1 MQTVIRGA
9 SQLKVTRSRRTPGS
23 SAGTGDRWTS
33 RLPVQAVQPPYHL
46 SRRSIEAGLLPYA
59 AAHHIGVLA
68 SGPLARGPLGG
79 TITEATTFG
88 PGDWRSHSPA
98 FTGPGFGRNLDVV
111 AALSRFAADRGAT
124 IAQLAVA
131 WVLAHPAVQV
141 AIVGAHPHH
150 LQESAGALDLAPSRD
165 DLAEIDGTM
174 AAAVPLGGPSP
185 EGMT

>member
-9 SQLKVTRSRRTPGS
+9 SQLKVTRSRMAPGS

-33 RLPVQAVQPPYHL
+33 RLPVQAVQPPCHL
-46 SRRSIEAGLLPYA
+46 SRRGIGAGLLPYA

-68 SGPLARGPLGG
+68 YGPLARGLPGG

-98 FTGPGFGRNLDVV
+98 FTGPGFGRNLEVV

-124 IAQLAVA
+124 IAQLA
-131 WVLAHPAVQV
+131 WPGCWPARPCRSSSS
-141 AIVGAHPHH
+141 ARTPHH
-150 LQESAGALDLAPSRD
+150 LQESVGALDLALSRD
-165 DLAEIDGTM
+165 DLAEIDSIM

>member
-9 SQLKVTRSRRTPGS
+9 SQLKVTRSRMAPGS
-23 SAGTGDRWTS
+23 SAGTGGRWTS
-33 RLPVQAVQPPYHL
+33 RLPADAVQPPCHL
-46 SRRSIEAGLLPYA
+46 FRRGIEAGLLPYA

-68 SGPLARGPLGG
+68 CGPLARGLPGG
-79 TITEATTFG
+79 TITEATSFG
-88 PGDWRSHSPA
+88 PGDRRSHSPA
-98 FTGPGFGRNLDVV
+98 FTGPGFGCTLQVV

-124 IAQLAVA
+124 IAQLAA
-131 WVLAHPAVQV
+131 PGCWPTRPCRSPSSART
-141 AIVGAHPHH
+141 PHH

-165 DLAEIDGTM
+165 DLAEIGSIM

>member
-9 SQLKVTRSRRTPGS
+9 SQLKVTRSRMAPGS
-23 SAGTGDRWTS
+23 SAETGDRWTS
-33 RLPVQAVQPPYHL
+33 RLPAEAVQPPYHL
-46 SRRSIEAGLLPYA
+46 FGLGIEAGLLPYA

-68 SGPLARGPLGG
+68 YGPLARGLPGG
-79 TITEATTFG
+79 SITEATTFG

-98 FTGPGFGRNLDVV
+98 FTGPAFGRNLEVV

-131 WVLAHPAVQV
+131 WGPTRPCRSPSSART
-141 AIVGAHPHH
+141 PHH
-150 LQESAGALDLAPSRD
+150 LQESVGALDLALSRD
-165 DLAEIDGTM
+165 DLAEIDSIM

>member
-1 MQTVIRGA
+1 MQTVIQGA
-9 SQLKVTRSRRTPGS
+9 CQLKVTRSRMAPGS

-33 RLPVQAVQPPYHL
+33 RLPVEAVPPPYHL
-46 SRRSIEAGLLPYA
+46 FRRGIEAGLLPYA

-68 SGPLARGPLGG
+68 YGPLARGLLGG
-79 TITEATTFG
+79 TITEATRFG

-98 FTGPGFGRNLDVV
+98 FTGPGFGRDLQVV

-131 WVLAHPAVQV
+131 GVLATRPCRSPSPART
-141 AIVGAHPHH
+141 PHH
-150 LQESAGALDLAPSRD
+150 LQESVGVLDLALSRD
-165 DLAEIDGTM
+165 DLAEIDSIM
-174 AAAVPLGGPSP
+174 AAAVPLGGPSA

>member
-1 MQTVIRGA
+1 MENRMQTVIRGA

-33 RLPVQAVQPPYHL
+33 RLP
-46 SRRSIEAGLLPYA
+46 
-59 AAHHIGVLA
+59 
-68 SGPLARGPLGG
+68 GG
-79 TITEATTFG
+79 TIAEATTFG

>member
-1 MQTVIRGA
+1 
-9 SQLKVTRSRRTPGS
+9 
-23 SAGTGDRWTS
+23 
-33 RLPVQAVQPPYHL
+33 VQAVQPPCHL
-46 SRRSIEAGLLPYA
+46 SRRGIGAGLLPYA

-68 SGPLARGPLGG
+68 CGPLARGLPGG

-98 FTGPGFGRNLDVV
+98 FTGPGFGRNLQVV

-124 IAQLAVA
+124 IAQLG
-131 WVLAHPAVQV
+131 WPGCWPTRPSRSPSPART
-141 AIVGAHPHH
+141 PHH
-150 LQESAGALDLAPSRD
+150 LQESAGALDLALSRD
-165 DLAEIDGTM
+165 DLAEIDSIM